1 MLLRYGKE
9 RGAIPFLF
17 VRRVTSKIGVDFSV
31 VVWYN
36 IGVKEREVMTMAKFP
51 MDKRVKVD
59 SNEYYDFYIMHCG
72 RDWYVEAFPI
82 GTLDHTRKT
91 LAGFSKLKVAKECV
105 ESWKGWMKPRG
116 IIK

>member
-1 MLLRYGKE
+1 MTNKKRTGNRLFLLKNLDVFRLK
-9 RGAIPFLF
+9 
-17 VRRVTSKIGVDFSV
+17 KGVDKYAKV
-31 VVWYN
+31 CYN
-36 IGVKEREVMTMAKFP
+36 IVTKEREVLHMKFP
-51 MDKRVKVD
+51 KDTRIKVD

-91 LAGFSKLKVAKECV
+91 LAGFSTLKVAKECV
-105 ESWKGWMKPRG
+105 ESWKGWLKPRG